1 MPVSVLSSICVT
13 EFGACLPCVSC
24 PSRWWLACMM
34 TSSWTTPCASS
45 KTCTSCECLSTL
57 KKRLIDWQPLMYTL
71 GGVGTSSDFVYCLVA
86 PVVCASYY
94 HGEPAKLPAGHRPKN
109 VAICL
114 AVYRSQILKGL
125 SIAFSGLLSRQMD
138 PRTSDLGYM
147 AQALGAEVTDVL
159 TERTTH
165 VVAERT
171 NTEKVVEGAKRPHV
185 HIVTRL
191 WLHLSFLH
199 CERKDEKAYALPG
212 VARGGDLG
220 DKDKNGEAREAKKE
234 ATTSKAEGD
243 NETKGNGGGNG
254 EGAREEEGAKED
266 GKKRKRER
274 DDARG
279 AGAKAGNGAHKDA
292 EEDEGTTGDQDA
304 DASHVKGGDGREGE
318 SGDESLV
325 DFAIEDGDEVHDDEG
340 EEA

>member
-1 MPVSVLSSICVT
+1 MLAPRLT
-13 EFGACLPCVSC
+13 LPIA
-24 PSRWWLACMM
+24 WWLLFC
-34 TSSWTTPCASS
+34 
-45 KTCTSCECLSTL
+45 
-57 KKRLIDWQPLMYTL
+57 Y
-71 GGVGTSSDFVYCLVA
+71 
-86 PVVCASYY
+86 ASYY
-94 HGEPAKLPAGHRPKN
+94 HNEPAKLPAGHRPKN

-114 AVYRSQILKGL
+114 AVYRSQVLKGL

-212 VARGGDLG
+212 VTRGGDQG
-220 DKDKNGEAREAKKE
+220 DKEEAREAKKR
-234 ATTSKAEGD
+234 ARASKAEGE
-243 NETKGNGGGNG
+243 NESKVNGDGNG
-254 EGAREEEGAKED
+254 EGMREGEGDKEG

-279 AGAKAGNGAHKDA
+279 AGAKAGNGTHKDA
-292 EEDEGTTGDQDA
+292 EEDEDTTGDQDA
-304 DASHVKGGDGREGE
+304 HATDVKGDDGREGE